1 MTNVYPKN
9 NLPASSQQWGRVVQN
24 KIDGIEKELSIQ
36 KINSDS
42 ADSQLQSSYRRI
54 DETLNGLL
62 GLGKEGSP
70 ITINADNINGG
81 TITGV
86 LFRSGVN
93 GQRVEIESDNI
104 TLFGTA
110 ATAGASIFG
119 ADYIIFGPGGG
130 EIVSGVVV
138 QSAADIYLNAAVGFN
153 IFIGGGL
160 FVSEAL
166 RLEPFVGGG
175 TTGASI
181 NNAGTIIRTTSSEK
195 YKQDIEPLEV
205 NYEDLLSL
213 EPKRFRFK
221 DEAAADE
228 NARYY
233 AGFIAE
239 EIAETSLTDF
249 VAYKTNEDGSK
260 EPDGVYYAELS
271 TALLSALKQQDTLI
285 KSLTARVEALE
296 NKDRV

>member
-36 KINSDS
+36 KINSNS
-42 ADSQLQSSYRRI
+42 ADSQLQSSYRRLDDTVKSI
-54 DETLNGLL
+54 INLSSEDSPYTINASNISGGTFTSNTTQKQRVEVVPTKINFYGEDLNGLPP
-62 GLGKEGSP
+62 EDVNQIAGS
-70 ITINADNINGG
+70 I
-81 TITGV
+81 
-86 LFRSGVN
+86 
-93 GQRVEIESDNI
+93 
-104 TLFGTA
+104 
-110 ATAGASIFG
+110 AGANSYGFG
-119 ADYIIFGPGGG
+119 IPFIIKRNLVISSNDDIELTTPDNVVITKFLGG
-130 EIVSGVVV
+130 
-138 QSAADIYLNAAVGFN
+138 A
-153 IFIGGGL
+153 
-160 FVSEAL
+160 
-166 RLEPFVGGG
+166 

-181 NNAGTIIRTTSSEK
+181 SGDGSIIRTTSSER

-213 EPKRFRFK
+213 EPKRFRLK
-221 DEAAADE
+221 NEAAADE

-271 TALLSALKQQDTLI
+271 AALLSALKQQDTLI
-285 KSLTARVEALE
+285 KSLTARVETLE